1 MAVPDSFL
9 AKSIDFNGTQYERL
23 EPITDFRRDPCEARI
38 LYTCRMGN
46 QPIDQ
51 EYILKVKVQVPP
63 RPASE
68 DPSEPLPGPS
78 VTTSAELKAL
88 ETFRESGTE
97 GVPHLLAH
105 KCEKQDTQGPFPNG
119 YISYSIMTKMPG
131 QDLMTSKFWS
141 LEEAERE
148 ERRQAFLQVLK
159 YVSLPSLL
167 FSPVHHQSP
176 ISTHAPNHRHSV
188 QKHRKIWRLNIRPYD
203 CALRNILW
211 DDRTKRCAIV
221 DFEHYTDAPDPTN
234 MNETQELQRWGLV
247 HRPPPSHWAVEW
259 GLTKDYNARQW

>member
-9 AKSIDFNGTQYERL
+9 AKSIDFSGTQYERL
-23 EPITDFRRDPCEARI
+23 EPTTDFRRDPCEARI
-38 LYTCRMGN
+38 LYTCRMIS
-46 QPIDQ
+46 QPDEG
-51 EYILKVKVQVPP
+51 EYMLKVKVQVPP
-63 RPASE
+63 RPASK

-78 VTTSAELKAL
+78 ETTSAELKAL
-88 ETFRESGTE
+88 ETFRENGTE

-105 KCEKQDTQGPFPNG
+105 KCEQQDTQGPFPNG

-131 QDLMTSKFWS
+131 QDLMALKFWS
-141 LEEAERE
+141 LEEEERE

-159 YVSLPSLL
+159 E
-167 FSPVHHQSP
+167 
-176 ISTHAPNHRHSV
+176 
-188 QKHRKIWRLNIRPYD
+188 IWRLNIRPYD

-211 DDRTKRCAIV
+211 DDTTKRCAIV
-221 DFEHYTDAPDPTN
+221 DFEHYTEAPDPIN

-259 GLTKDYNARQW
+259 GLTRDYNARQW